1 MIATVILLVLMV
13 VTIAAMELIM
23 RSSAESKESV
33 ESRSEIVGD

>member
-1 MIATVILLVLMV
+1 MIAMILLIVLMV

-23 RSSAESKESV
+23 YCSAESKESV